1 MIRPY
6 CDRDLDPLMQLWLT
20 STILAH
26 PFIREDYWRESA
38 SEVREIYI
46 PQSQTWVYEEQGSLI
61 GFISV
66 LEARFI
72 GALFVEHN
80 YYGKQVGA
88 ALIQHVQAQFPLLSL
103 EVYQQNTRACRFYH
117 KQGFVVVEENVN
129 QDTQATAL
137 IMQWVERVKEQS
149 IPLPP
154 VQSVTSE
161 PST

>member
-6 CDRDLDPLMQLWLT
+6 RDHDLAPLMQLWLK

-38 SEVREIYI
+38 SAVRDVYI

-72 GALFVEHN
+72 GALFVEQA
-80 YYGKQVGA
+80 YYGKRIGT

-117 KQGFVVVEENVN
+117 KQGFIIVEENVN

-137 IMQWVERVKEQS
+137 IMQWANEGAVNAA
-149 IPLPP
+149 
-154 VQSVTSE
+154 
-161 PST
+161 PSDLVGHR

>member
-6 CDRDLDPLMQLWLT
+6 CDSDLKPLMQLWLK

-38 SEVREIYI
+38 SAVRDVYI
-46 PQSQTWVYEEQGSLI
+46 PQSRTWVYEEQGSLI

-72 GALFVEHN
+72 GALFVEQA
-80 YYGKQVGA
+80 YYGKQIGT

-117 KQGFVVVEENVN
+117 KQGFVIVEENVN

-137 IMQWVERVKEQS
+137 IMQWANEGAVNAAPS
-149 IPLPP
+149 D
-154 VQSVTSE
+154 SVDHR
-161 PST
+161 

>member
-6 CDRDLDPLMQLWLT
+6 RDHDLAPLMQLWLK

-38 SEVREIYI
+38 SAVRDVYI
-46 PQSQTWVYEEQGSLI
+46 PQSRTWVYEEQGSLI

-72 GALFVEHN
+72 GALFVEQA
-80 YYGKQVGA
+80 YYGKRIGT

-117 KQGFVVVEENVN
+117 KQGFVIVEENVN

-137 IMQWVERVKEQS
+137 IMQWANEGAVNAAPS
-149 IPLPP
+149 D
-154 VQSVTSE
+154 SVDHR
-161 PST
+161 

>member
-6 CDRDLDPLMQLWLT
+6 RDLDLEPLMQLWLK

-26 PFIREDYWRESA
+26 PFIHEDYWRESA
-38 SEVREIYI
+38 TAVRDIYI

-72 GALFVEHN
+72 GALFVEQN
-80 YYGKQVGA
+80 YYGKQIGA
-88 ALIQHVQAQFPLLSL
+88 TLIQHVQALFPLLSL

-117 KQGFVVVEENVN
+117 KQGFAIVEENVN

-137 IMQWVERVKEQS
+137 IMQWEKRVREQ
-149 IPLPP
+149 
-154 VQSVTSE
+154 
-161 PST
+161 

>member
-6 CDRDLDPLMQLWLT
+6 CDRDLEPLMQLWLK

-38 SEVREIYI
+38 SAVRDGYI
-46 PQSQTWVYEEQGSLI
+46 PQSRTWVYEEQGSLI

-72 GALFVEHN
+72 GALFVEQA
-80 YYGKQVGA
+80 YYGKRIGT

-117 KQGFVVVEENVN
+117 KQGFIIVEENVN

-137 IMQWVERVKEQS
+137 IMHWANEGAVNAAPS
-149 IPLPP
+149 D
-154 VQSVTSE
+154 SVDHR
-161 PST
+161 

>member
-6 CDRDLDPLMQLWLT
+6 RDHDLAPLMQLWLK

-38 SEVREIYI
+38 SAVRDVYI

-72 GALFVEHN
+72 GALFVEQA
-80 YYGKQVGA
+80 YYGKRIGT

-137 IMQWVERVKEQS
+137 IMQWANEGAVNAA
-149 IPLPP
+149 
-154 VQSVTSE
+154 
-161 PST
+161 PSDLVGHR

>member
-6 CDRDLDPLMQLWLT
+6 CDSDLEPLMQLWLK

-38 SEVREIYI
+38 SAVRDVYI

-72 GALFVEHN
+72 GALFVEEA
-80 YYGKQVGA
+80 YYGKQIGTL
-88 ALIQHVQAQFPLLSL
+88 LIQHVQAQFPLLSL

-117 KQGFVVVEENVN
+117 KQGFVIVEENVN

-137 IMQWVERVKEQS
+137 IMQWANEGAVNAAPS
-149 IPLPP
+149 D
-154 VQSVTSE
+154 SVDHR
-161 PST
+161 

>member
-6 CDRDLDPLMQLWLT
+6 CDRDLEPLMQLWLK
-20 STILAH
+20 STVLAH

-38 SEVREIYI
+38 SAVRDVYI
-46 PQSQTWVYEEQGSLI
+46 PQSRTWVYEEQGSLI

-72 GALFVEHN
+72 GALFVEQA
-80 YYGKQVGA
+80 YYGKQIGT
-88 ALIQHVQAQFPLLSL
+88 ALMQHVQAQFPLLSL

-117 KQGFVVVEENVN
+117 KQGFVIVEENVN

-137 IMQWVERVKEQS
+137 IMQWANEGAVNAAPS
-149 IPLPP
+149 D
-154 VQSVTSE
+154 SVDHR
-161 PST
+161 

>member
-6 CDRDLDPLMQLWLT
+6 CDSDLKPLMQLWLK

-38 SEVREIYI
+38 SAVRDVYI

-72 GALFVEHN
+72 GALFVEEA
-80 YYGKQVGA
+80 YYGKQIGIL
-88 ALIQHVQAQFPLLSL
+88 LIQHVQAQFPLLSL

-117 KQGFVVVEENVN
+117 KQGFVIVEENVN

-137 IMQWVERVKEQS
+137 IMQWANEGAVNAAPS
-149 IPLPP
+149 D
-154 VQSVTSE
+154 SVDHR
-161 PST
+161 

>member
-6 CDRDLDPLMQLWLT
+6 RDLDLEPLIQLWLK

-38 SEVREIYI
+38 IAVRDIYI

-72 GALFVEHN
+72 GALFVEQH

-88 ALIQHVQAQFPLLSL
+88 ALIQHVQARFPLLSL

-117 KQGFVVVEENVN
+117 KQGFTIVEENVN

-137 IMQWVERVKEQS
+137 IMQWAKRVREQ
-149 IPLPP
+149 
-154 VQSVTSE
+154 
-161 PST
+161 

>member
-6 CDRDLDPLMQLWLT
+6 RDRDLAPLMQLWLK

-38 SEVREIYI
+38 SAVRDVYI
-46 PQSQTWVYEEQGSLI
+46 PQSRTWVYEEQGSLI

-72 GALFVEHN
+72 GALFVEQA
-80 YYGKQVGA
+80 YYGKRIGT

-137 IMQWVERVKEQS
+137 IMQWANEGAVNAA
-149 IPLPP
+149 
-154 VQSVTSE
+154 
-161 PST
+161 PSDLVGHR

>member
-137 IMQWVERVKEQS
+137 IMQWVERVKEQ
-149 IPLPP
+149 
-154 VQSVTSE
+154 
-161 PST
+161 

>member
-6 CDRDLDPLMQLWLT
+6 RGSDLEPLMQLWLK

-38 SEVREIYI
+38 TAVREIYI

-72 GALFVEHN
+72 GALFVEQD
-80 YYGKQVGA
+80 YYGKQIGA
-88 ALIQHVQAQFPLLSL
+88 ALIQHVQAQFLLLSL

-117 KQGFVVVEENVN
+117 KQGFIIVEENVN
-129 QDTQATAL
+129 RDTQATAL
-137 IMQWVERVKEQS
+137 IMQWAKRVREQ
-149 IPLPP
+149 
-154 VQSVTSE
+154 
-161 PST
+161 

>member
-6 CDRDLDPLMQLWLT
+6 RGSDIEPLMQLWLK

-38 SEVREIYI
+38 SAVREIYI
-46 PQSQTWVYEEQGSLI
+46 PQSQTWVYEEQESLI

-72 GALFVEHN
+72 GALFVEKN
-80 YYGKQVGA
+80 YYGKQIGA
-88 ALIQHVQAQFPLLSL
+88 ALIQHVQALFPLLSL

-117 KQGFVVVEENVN
+117 KQGFAIVDENVN
-129 QDTQATAL
+129 RDTQATAL
-137 IMQWVERVKEQS
+137 IMQWAKQVKEQ
-149 IPLPP
+149 
-154 VQSVTSE
+154 
-161 PST
+161 

>member
-6 CDRDLDPLMQLWLT
+6 RGLDLVPLMQLWLK

-26 PFIREDYWRESA
+26 PFIREDYWQESA
-38 SEVREIYI
+38 TVVREVYI

-66 LEARFI
+66 LEGRFI
-72 GALFVEHN
+72 GALFVEQT
-80 YYGKQVGA
+80 YYGKQIGA

-103 EVYQQNTRACRFYH
+103 EVYQLNTRACRFYH

-137 IMQWVERVKEQS
+137 IMQWANE
-149 IPLPP
+149 
-154 VQSVTSE
+154 
-161 PST
+161 